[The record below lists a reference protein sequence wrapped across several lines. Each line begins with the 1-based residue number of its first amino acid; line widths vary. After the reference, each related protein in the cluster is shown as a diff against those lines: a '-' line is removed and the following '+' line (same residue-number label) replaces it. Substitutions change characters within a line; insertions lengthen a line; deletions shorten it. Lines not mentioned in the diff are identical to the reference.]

1 MALRFRKSFKIAPGL
16 RVNVTHRGASA
27 RIGPKGA
34 GYSIHSDGSQHASA
48 GIPGTGLSVSQKVSG
63 KRKRSQAVMS
73 DDAIGIPRKE
83 SSFPWGAVGAILVG
97 LFIVAVIAGATG

>member
-27 RIGPKGA
+27 SIGPKGA

-48 GIPGTGLSVSQKVSG
+48 GLPGTGLSVSHKVSG
-63 KRKRSQAVMS
+63 KRKRSQAIQS
-73 DDAIGIPRKE
+73 DDQIGIPRKE
-83 SSFPWGAVGAILVG
+83 SSFPWGAVGAILAG
-97 LFIVAVIAGATG
+97 LVIVAVIAGATG

>member
-1 MALRFRKSFKIAPGL
+1 M
-16 RVNVTHRGASA
+16 
-27 RIGPKGA
+27 IGPKGA

-63 KRKRSQAVMS
+63 KRKRSQAIQP
-73 DDAIGIPRKE
+73 DDAIEMPRKG

-97 LFIVAVIAGATG
+97 LVIVAVIAGATG